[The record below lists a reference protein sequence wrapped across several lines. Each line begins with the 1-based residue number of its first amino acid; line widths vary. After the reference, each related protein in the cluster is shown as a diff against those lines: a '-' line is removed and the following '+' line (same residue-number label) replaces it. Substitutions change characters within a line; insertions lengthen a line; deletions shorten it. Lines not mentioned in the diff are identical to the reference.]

1 MLQVSFDLVGLMSAL
16 CATAGFAVITIY
28 SKQALRDTGMHHLRL
43 LHKLGQLSAIMFLP
57 GMNRKKFK
65 MI

>member
-1 MLQVSFDLVGLMSAL
+1 MSAL